1 MICFGY
7 YVSTEKKQ
15 QMMKRRDTR
24 LSFDDSRDAL
34 KRFESFVP
42 PQPQVYEDSADDS
55 QEDEGQCV
63 CVNFLAKINSNSYT
77 SCFFCFFLQMTKCSS
92 SMLVLSH

>member
-1 MICFGY
+1 MDTAKIVRQDLLDDDMRTSSMPKVLAGEIKFVRLCSNDFGY

-34 KRFESFVP
+34 KRFESFVL
-42 PQPQVYEDSADDS
+42 PQPQVFEDSADDS
-55 QEDEGQCV
+55 QEDEGQCE
-63 CVNFLAKINSNSYT
+63 
-77 SCFFCFFLQMTKCSS
+77 
-92 SMLVLSH
+92 